1 MLQLYK
7 PLNNKKTARHTEV
20 LCNVDV
26 NLANRYEV
34 KLQSELKVLQQQAEE
49 DVKQKK
55 KEISDVFDNKVLMF
69 IDTHKSSFS
78 SNNIYFVVTK
88 ASK

>member
-1 MLQLYK
+1 M
-7 PLNNKKTARHTEV
+7 
-20 LCNVDV
+20 CNVDV

-69 IDTHKSSFS
+69 IDTHKSSFNP
-78 SNNIYFVVTK
+78 NNIYFAVTK